1 MDGHEPGHV
10 TADACKETDKHIEPG
25 KYPEMCPAAQSAQAA
40 GGAGSA
46 SRPHLVRQADAV
58 ALAERAIADV
68 CASLR
73 SLGAD
78 QRALDAAAAQ
88 ARAGIASA
96 AATAA
101 SEGDPC
107 GQPRRRPPRPR
118 TRDLSRETVRDG
130 AGRRPPTS
138 PERREQAAV
147 RPAIPDLPGVDLHP
161 DPGAADT
168 VAGFLECLRNYRVW
182 AGKPSFRVMERHC
195 DRRFAASTI
204 CTALRSEAMPG
215 LDMVLTIITA
225 CGGPEQHQR
234 EFASGWRRLTI
245 GDREPTSLQQIP

>member
-1 MDGHEPGHV
+1 
-10 TADACKETDKHIEPG
+10 
-25 KYPEMCPAAQSAQAA
+25 
-40 GGAGSA
+40 
-46 SRPHLVRQADAV
+46 VRQADAV

-101 SEGDPC
+101 YEVDPF

-118 TRDLSRETVRDG
+118 TRDISRETGRDG
-130 AGRRPPTS
+130 AGRRPRTS
-138 PERREQAAV
+138 PERREQSAV

-182 AGKPSFRVMERHC
+182 AGKPSFRVMERRC

-215 LDMVLTIITA
+215 LDMVLAILTA

-234 EFASGWRRLTI
+234 EFASAWRRLAI
-245 GDREPTSLQQIP
+245 SDREPTLLQQIP